1 MLHRGIRFV
10 HAAVLVFSAALA
22 FLLVQALDESEP
34 LGNSALVYALDS
46 DNSVNSTQVIQA
58 ITSFSHEHHV
68 VVAREI
74 SDLHDPDGLRHLYM
88 TSGATDA
95 TAADWL
101 KKGYPEFSRNYK
113 TRVHPISEIAQRDP
127 RGMYYVFGSSE
138 AGVDLK
144 SELDGLGL
152 VTSVSHPL
160 SYSELADQYSGDP
173 LLLAFYAV
181 ALAALTLTG
190 ASVLLSA
197 KSYGVLRMQGMSL
210 ADILIRDLRQLVLFW
225 FLTAGIVGSAA
236 LAFLGFYNGLAWLG
250 LFASIAAGI
259 AALLTTV
266 VLVTHAAALA
276 LTSKVGILRALKG
289 ELPSRSAS
297 VSVYLVRIP
306 ALLLTLS
313 IATDVTLAARDVM
326 ARQENRGVYQEVG
339 DAVSLRLSGA
349 YAAHLDEM
357 DRRLGPWLRNADRKG
372 EVIVAGRRDL
382 QISAPGANLPSG
394 EFLIVN
400 DTYLSKQPVFD
411 PAGRRYESEAASAK
425 VPDSRPVRLIIP
437 ESLGPH
443 SQAIAKA
450 ASQIIDPA
458 QRRNIPTETLK
469 SRVNQRL
476 FGYNSGA
483 QVYNSAYGPTE
494 DRSFVRNPILIVVP
508 NGSRFLTNDAY
519 DTYASQDGVIF
530 PDPDDAFKSIE
541 AQKLQTYITAVSP
554 VGQKVAR
561 DYKNS
566 VGELRLQI
574 FNLIAAM
581 VVLLVAGVGICIIYS
596 RKNAQSIFAQH
607 VSGWRYVA
615 THRFILAVEV
625 AIAAVF
631 ATRVPFEAWQQ
642 NRELDK
648 FAASGAP
655 APFQPTHITAL
666 DLGVIT
672 SIVVLELGAVLI
684 ALAFFHRRVIKEAAA
699 A

>member
-1 MLHRGIRFV
+1 M
-10 HAAVLVFSAALA
+10 VFSAALA